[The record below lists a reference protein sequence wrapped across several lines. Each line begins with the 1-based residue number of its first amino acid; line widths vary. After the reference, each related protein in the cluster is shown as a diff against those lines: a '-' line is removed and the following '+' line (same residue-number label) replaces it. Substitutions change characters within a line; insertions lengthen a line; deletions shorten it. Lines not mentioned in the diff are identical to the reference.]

1 MNIENSYSAGPVN
14 GIPARTGGL
23 IGPHFW
29 LPGSII
35 SNSYWDTESSGWDT
49 SDGGEGRTTTE
60 MTTEATFVDWDF
72 ADTWTIDE
80 GTSYPCLQWQG
91 EDCPV
96 P

>member
-1 MNIENSYSAGPVN
+1 
-14 GIPARTGGL
+14 
-23 IGPHFW
+23 
-29 LPGSII
+29 
-35 SNSYWDTESSGWDT
+35 
-49 SDGGEGRTTTE
+49 

-72 ADTWTIDE
+72 TDTWTIDE